1 MSGENGHTESAR
13 GGEPL
18 RIERVPIASLH
29 ADPSNVNTHPDDNLA
44 AIAGSLRQFGQ
55 VEPLVVQR
63 STGKVIGGNG
73 RLAVMAKSG
82 AIEVDVVRLDI
93 DDTRAAAL
101 GIALNRTAKTS
112 VFDDGALAK
121 LLESLPKD
129 LQESAGYSESDIDDL
144 LASLKSGEVVED
156 EPPEPLPD
164 PVSRRGDLWLLG
176 NHRLLCGDATDGGDV
191 AMVMDRGRADLCFTS
206 PPYNTGNNRLGGNSS
221 MMESKYIDND
231 DNRDESEYLS
241 LLNGFTVTALNACE
255 AAIVNIQQLAGNK
268 TAVLEWMHA
277 HAHRFVDIA
286 IWDKESAPPQM
297 SAGVLSN
304 QHELLV
310 ILSAQDSP
318 TRVVPFS
325 NWHGGV
331 ATVYKGGG
339 QRNKDAAFVHAATMP
354 LHLPAW
360 VMGTLC
366 PLARSIYEPFSG
378 SGTTII
384 AAEQLARRCFAIEI
398 EPLYVDVAVRRW
410 QKLTGK
416 DATHSETG
424 KTWKETAA
432 ERGIEVSE

>member
-82 AIEVDVVRLDI
+82 ATEVDVVRLDI

-129 LQESAGYSESDIDDL
+129 LQESAGYTEKDMGEL
-144 LASLKSGEVVED
+144 LDSLRSGEVVED
-156 EPPEPLPD
+156 EAPAPLPE

-176 NHRLLCGDATDGGDV
+176 AHRLLCGDSTDGGDV
-191 AMVMDRGRADLCFTS
+191 ALCLQNETAS
-206 PPYNTGNNRLGGNSS
+206 VCLTDPPYGCGEAYVSH
-221 MMESKYIDND
+221 D
-231 DNRDESEYLS
+231 DSQENLRNLVD
-241 LLNGFTVTALNACE
+241 GF
-255 AAIVNIQQLAGNK
+255 
-268 TAVLEWMHA
+268 
-277 HAHRFVDIA
+277 
-286 IWDKESAPPQM
+286 
-297 SAGVLSN
+297 
-304 QHELLV
+304 
-310 ILSAQDSP
+310 
-318 TRVVPFS
+318 
-325 NWHGGV
+325 
-331 ATVYKGGG
+331 
-339 QRNKDAAFVHAATMP
+339 FVHARERCTVVAMTPGINNMSLYP
-354 LHLPAW
+354 KPDW
-360 VMGTLC
+360 VLCWFYGVGTGRTPWGFSC
-366 PLARSIYEPFSG
+366 WQPVMVYGKDPMLARGLGCHPDGVNMLMSKDDAKQSKESGHACPKPLSVWAWFLERVAPERNATIYEPFSG
-378 SGTTII
+378 SGTTIV
-384 AAEQLARRCFAIEI
+384 AAEQLGRRCFAIEI
-398 EPLYVDVAVRRW
+398 EPRYVDVAVRRW

-416 DATHSETG
+416 DATHAETG
-424 KTWKETAA
+424 KTWKDTAA
-432 ERGIEVSE
+432 ERGVKIES

>member
-191 AMVMDRGRADLCFTS
+191 VVCCSDKVAACCTDPPYAIGLDYASHEDSTDNLKKIIAGFLPLAKERADVVALTPGVTRQWMYPEPTWVCCWFYKAGPHRS
-206 PPYNTGNNRLGGNSS
+206 CWGFNCWQPIICYGKDPYLARGLGARADAVDMNTPSNSDELGHPCP
-221 MMESKYIDND
+221 K
-231 DNRDESEYLS
+231 
-241 LLNGFTVTALNACE
+241 
-255 AAIVNIQQLAGNK
+255 
-268 TAVLEWMHA
+268 
-277 HAHRFVDIA
+277 
-286 IWDKESAPPQM
+286 P
-297 SAGVLSN
+297 
-304 QHELLV
+304 
-310 ILSAQDSP
+310 
-318 TRVVPFS
+318 VPF
-325 NWHGGV
+325 W
-331 ATVYKGGG
+331 
-339 QRNKDAAFVHAATMP
+339 
-354 LHLPAW
+354 AW
-360 VMGTLC
+360 VIERMAPEVGMGVFD
-366 PLARSIYEPFSG
+366 PFCG
-378 SGTTII
+378 SGTGIVVC
-384 AAEQLARRCFAIEI
+384 EQLGRRCFAIEI